1 MDNSV
6 FGIYDE
12 SQLDLDYFKTL
23 IQQNE
28 NRTSYLEACD
38 IKLKMEQED
47 FNPQGKCRTS
57 DWPDAD
63 SEELKYA
70 LDEIKKNEK
79 DLSMVVMIAQTL
91 FEKTEDLQRR
101 QTDLDEER
109 EAIESREAQMQAYT
123 EDGVSLSRNDAVP
136 NDVSLK

>member
-38 IKLKMEQED
+38 IKLKMEQKD
-47 FNPQGKCRTS
+47 FNPQGKCRTVV
-57 DWPDAD
+57 
-63 SEELKYA
+63 
-70 LDEIKKNEK
+70 
-79 DLSMVVMIAQTL
+79 DLMPI
-91 FEKTEDLQRR
+91 QRSSSTPLTR
-101 QTDLDEER
+101 LRRTR
-109 EAIESREAQMQAYT
+109 RISAWW
-123 EDGVSLSRNDAVP
+123 
-136 NDVSLK
+136 